1 MAVTALDTPT
11 SILIR
16 ENGAPGLS
24 GTDGTDGIGFNGVRK
39 SLIDNPLCWL
49 YKKNNLVNIIKN
61 VLTIIRPS
69 TGNFTDIYG
78 VAQVAAIDAPRE
90 EAKGW
95 LIDNTDTYTFDVADN
110 IPLLDNGFSVVLRVG
125 AYAEAAVSQKIFTV
139 PGLNGDLLSIGS
151 DGSGNWLATIR
162 GSDLLEYNATT
173 VISATSAIAQTV
185 IVNYSGGKI
194 DIYINGSLSG
204 TATIVTSLTD
214 GLDLEASVL
223 TAGNFTLNMQG
234 LRFYDFILNADEITY
249 IN

>member
-16 ENGAPGLS
+16 ENGAQGTS
-24 GTDGTDGIGFNGVRK
+24 GTNGIDGVGFNGVRK

-49 YKKNNLVNIIKN
+49 YKKNDLVNIIKN

-78 VAQVAAIDAPRE
+78 VAQVAPIDTPRE
-90 EAKGW
+90 EVSGW
-95 LIDNTDTYTFDVADN
+95 LIDNTDTYAFDVADN
-110 IPLLDNGFSVVLRVG
+110 VPLLNNGFSVVLRVG
-125 AYAEAAVSQKIFTV
+125 AYAEAAVLQKIFTV
-139 PGLNGDLLSIGS
+139 PGLNGDLLSVGS
-151 DGSGNWLATIR
+151 DGSGNWVATIR

-173 VISATSAIAQTV
+173 VISATSASAQTV
-185 IVNYSGGKI
+185 IVNYTGGVL
-194 DIYINGSLSG
+194 DIYIAGALAG

-214 GLDLEASVL
+214 GLDLTSSVS
-223 TAGNFTLNMQG
+223 TTGNFTLNMQG